1 MASEIIPFFAAS
13 LLGLGLT
20 GCFATNSSNTNIAG
34 KTIPDDLFAQ
44 VQPGKPKDF
53 VVDLLGYP
61 ATKITE
67 DNGREVWR
75 WDYSETKT
83 AAKTFMIFYVA
94 VDRTHTTQTA
104 AVEFQNGVVVKTWR
118 E

>member
-1 MASEIIPFFAAS
+1 MIPFFATS

-20 GCFATNSSNTNIAG
+20 GCFATNSSNTSIAG

-44 VQPGKPKDF
+44 VQPGKTRDF
-53 VVDLLGYP
+53 VVDLLGGP
-61 ATKITE
+61 ATKVTE
-67 DNGREVWR
+67 DNDREVWR
-75 WDYSETKT
+75 WDYNETKI

-104 AVEFQNGVVVKTWR
+104 VVEFQRGVVIKSWR